1 MSYQPTAIPNDA
13 PAGLRS
19 WLAAQLR
26 EIANAL
32 EAPDVMRIRLT
43 VLNAEPAKYANGDV
57 VMADGSNW
65 NPGAGAGVYARVSG
79 AWVKL

>member
-13 PAGLRS
+13 PQGLRA

-26 EIANAL
+26 EIANELA
-32 EAPDVMRIRLT
+32 APSVSRLRLT
-43 VLNAEPAKYANGDV
+43 VLHAEPEKYANGDV
-57 VMADGSNW
+57 VAADGSDW
-65 NPGAGAGVYARVSG
+65 NPGSGAGVYARVSG

>member
-1 MSYQPTAIPNDA
+1 MSYQPTPIPSDA

-32 EAPDVMRIRLT
+32 SAPDVMRVRLA
-43 VLNAEPAKYANGDV
+43 VLHAEPEKYADGDV
-57 VMADGSNW
+57 VMADGSDW
-65 NPGAGAGVYARVSG
+65 DPGAGAGVYARVSG